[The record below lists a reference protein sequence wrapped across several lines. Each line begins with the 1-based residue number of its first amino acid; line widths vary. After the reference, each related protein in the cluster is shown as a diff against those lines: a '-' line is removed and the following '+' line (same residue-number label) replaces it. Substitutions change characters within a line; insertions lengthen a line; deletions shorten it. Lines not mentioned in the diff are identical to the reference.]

1 MSGRED
7 FQYMILRVV
16 PRVERGERLNAGV
29 VLYCPRLCF
38 LGARVRVDA
47 ARLKALAPDL
57 DVAALRPH
65 LEALAAVA
73 AGDPSA
79 GPLAR
84 LSPSERFG
92 WLAAPS
98 STIVQPSAV
107 HTGLCTDPAQTL
119 DHLFASLVLPAPPA

>member
-1 MSGRED
+1 VSGRED
-7 FQYMILRVV
+7 FQYAILRVV
-16 PRVERGERLNAGV
+16 PRVERGEQINVGV
-29 VLYCPRLCF
+29 VLYCPRLRY
-38 LGARVRVDA
+38 LRARVHLDE
-47 ARLKALAPDL
+47 ARLAALAPDL

-65 LEALAAVA
+65 LDALVAVA

-79 GPLAR
+79 GPLGR

-107 HTGLCTDPAQTL
+107 HTGLCTDPEGTL
-119 DHLFASLVLPAPPA
+119 DHLFASLVLPAPAA